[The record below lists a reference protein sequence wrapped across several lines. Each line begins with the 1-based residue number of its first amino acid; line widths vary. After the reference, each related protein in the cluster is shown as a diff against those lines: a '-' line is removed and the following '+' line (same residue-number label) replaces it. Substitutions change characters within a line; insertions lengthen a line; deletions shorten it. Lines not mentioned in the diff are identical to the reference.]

1 MKIDLIEKYMNF
13 LLGSIISFYSTIIV
27 IIVLGY
33 FFPGDIAIGAFTI
46 SWSIGS
52 IFGLVILHTAI
63 ISFLILKYNRE
74 KKNTEQ
80 KG

>member
-27 IIVLGY
+27 VIVLGC
-33 FFPGDIAIGAFTI
+33 FFPGDLAIGAFTI
-46 SWSIGS
+46 PWPFGLT
-52 IFGLVILHTAI
+52 FGLVILHTAI
-63 ISFLILKYNRE
+63 ISFLIFKSNRE

-80 KG
+80 NG

>member
-1 MKIDLIEKYMNF
+1 MDLIEKYMNL
-13 LLGSIISFYSTIIV
+13 LLGSIISFYLTIIV

-46 SWSIGS
+46 PWSLGLTL
-52 IFGLVILHTAI
+52 GLVILHTAI
-63 ISFLILKYNRE
+63 ISFLILKYNRK

-80 KG
+80 NG

>member
-1 MKIDLIEKYMNF
+1 MKMDLIEKYMNI

-27 IIVLGY
+27 VIVLGC
-33 FFPGDIAIGAFTI
+33 FFPGDIAIGEFTI
-46 SWSIGS
+46 PWSIGLT
-52 IFGLVILHTAI
+52 FGLVILYTVI
-63 ISFLILKYNRE
+63 TSFLIVKFNRE

>member
-1 MKIDLIEKYMNF
+1 MKMNLIEKYMNI

-27 IIVLGY
+27 VIVLGC

-46 SWSIGS
+46 PWSIGLT
-52 IFGLVILHTAI
+52 FGLVILYTVI
-63 ISFLILKYNRE
+63 TSFLIVKYNRE

-80 KG
+80 NG

>member
-1 MKIDLIEKYMNF
+1 MDLIEKYMNI

-27 IIVLGY
+27 VIVLGC

-46 SWSIGS
+46 PWSIGLT
-52 IFGLVILHTAI
+52 FGLVILYTVI
-63 ISFLILKYNRE
+63 TSFLIVKFNRE

>member
-1 MKIDLIEKYMNF
+1 MKIDLTEKYMNY

-27 IIVLGY
+27 VIVLGC
-33 FFPGDIAIGAFTI
+33 FFPGNIIIGAFTI
-46 SWSIGS
+46 PWSIGLT
-52 IFGLVILHTAI
+52 FGLVILHTAI

-80 KG
+80 NG